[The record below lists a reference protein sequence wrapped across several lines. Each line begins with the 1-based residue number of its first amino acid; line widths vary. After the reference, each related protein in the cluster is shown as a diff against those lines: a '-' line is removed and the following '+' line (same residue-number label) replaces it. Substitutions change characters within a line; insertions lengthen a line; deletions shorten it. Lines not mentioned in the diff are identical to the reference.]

1 MWNNLI
7 LNLVFLSQI
16 LLLSY
21 YLPGRLLKQMERVR
35 EHFPPET
42 YPKLYPLSVEKIQSA
57 LGIFKKMNIIILIC
71 GLGILLHSYYSQS
84 TELLNWDN
92 KAVLTAFYLLQVT
105 PLLVLEFMG
114 VKYLRLMK
122 EADKSTTRTASLQS
136 RNLFDFVSPLLVGST
151 AAIYVAFI
159 GLIQY
164 IKQTPFD
171 GFGGDLNI
179 LIITLVNVFFG
190 ILVFRRLYGKKRNP
204 HQTNEDRVQG
214 IKSYVSLLFIVSIA
228 VTAYAGLTI
237 ALQSF
242 GMEDFR
248 PVTLCIYF
256 QLITLL
262 TYKIYRIGS
271 ANFEVYKSNLTAT

>member
-1 MWNNLI
+1 
-7 LNLVFLSQI
+7 LSQI
-16 LLLSY
+16 LLISY
-21 YLPGRLLKQMERVR
+21 YLPGRLLKQMRRVL
-35 EHFPPET
+35 EHFPPES
-42 YPKLYPLSVEKIQSA
+42 YPKLYPISVGKIQSA
-57 LGIFKKMNIIILIC
+57 LGVFKKMNIIILIC
-71 GLGILLHSYYSQS
+71 GLGVLLHNYFSQS

-92 KAVLTAFYLLQVT
+92 QAVLTAYYLLQMT
-105 PLLVLEFMG
+105 PLLLLEFMG
-114 VKYLRLMK
+114 VKYFRLMK
-122 EADKSTTRTASLQS
+122 EADKNTTRKAILQS
-136 RNLFDFVSPLLVGST
+136 RNLFDFVSPVLVGSAT
-151 AAIYVAFI
+151 VIYLAFI

-190 ILVFRRLYGKKRNP
+190 ILVFRSLYGKKRNP

-237 ALQSF
+237 SLQSF
-242 GMEDFR
+242 GMQDFR

-256 QLITLL
+256 QFITLL
-262 TYKIYRIGS
+262 SYKVYRFGS
-271 ANFEVYKSNLTAT
+271 ADFEVYKSKLTAT